1 MNPTTL
7 PELLPA
13 HWLLIT
19 LAALLGALLGS
30 LITQLRAQGR
40 EAHLREEAIRLETQL
55 RSDRELHEERL
66 NAYDEAR
73 DQLGYVFNSLSK
85 QALVSNNEAFLD
97 LARER
102 LDQQQLRARDDLSE
116 RERSIAHLVNPIR
129 ETLEKAERQLRE
141 IEQER
146 QRAFG
151 SLNQHLETVT
161 RAQLDLQAETRN
173 LSQALRRPEVRG
185 RWGELT
191 LRRLVELAGMAENCD
206 FSEQASVT
214 TAAGNTQRPDMVI
227 HLPDEREIV
236 VDVKTPLDAYL
247 AAVEASDPKI
257 HREQLQRHARHVRER
272 VRELSAKAYWQQF
285 ARSPDFVILFIPGE
299 QFLSA
304 ALEQDRELLEDAL
317 ARKIIITT
325 PTSLIAVLR
334 AIAFSWRQLA
344 IVRNADRIRETG
356 EDFYRRLGGFLEHL
370 TALGRN
376 LDGSVGAYNRTLGSL
391 ERQLMPKA
399 RRFAEM
405 GIGAEADLQVPSPI
419 EKSVRTPNTGADTP

>member
-1 MNPTTL
+1 MNPSTL

-13 HWLLIT
+13 HWLLIA
-19 LAALLGALLGS
+19 LAAALGALLGS
-30 LITQLRAQGR
+30 LFTQLRAQGR
-40 EAHLREEAIRLETQL
+40 EGRLREEVIRLETQL
-55 RSDRELHEERL
+55 RSDREQHEERL

-73 DQLGYVFNSLSK
+73 DQLTYVFNSLSK

-102 LDQQQLRARDDLSE
+102 LEQQQLRARDDLSE
-116 RERSIAHLVNPIR
+116 RERAIAHLVTPIR
-129 ETLEKAERQLRE
+129 ETLEKAEKQLRE

-161 RAQLDLQAETRN
+161 RAQQELQAETRN

-191 LRRLVELAGMAENCD
+191 LRRLVELAGMAEHCD
-206 FSEQASVT
+206 FTEQASV
-214 TAAGNTQRPDMVI
+214 ASDRGNLQRPDMVI

-247 AAVEASDPKI
+247 SAVETSDPQV
-257 HREQLQRHARHVRER
+257 HRTELQRHARHVRER

-285 ARSPDFVILFIPGE
+285 ARSPDFVVLFIPGE

-304 ALEQDRELLEDAL
+304 ALEQDRDLLEEAL

-344 IVRNADRIRETG
+344 IVRNADRIRATG

-370 TALGRN
+370 ATLGRN
-376 LDGSVGAYNRTLGSL
+376 LDAGVASYNRALGSL

-399 RRFAEM
+399 KRFAEM
-405 GIGAEADLQVPSPI
+405 GIGAEEDLRSPSPI
-419 EKSVRTPNTGADTP
+419 EKTARIPSDTEGPA